1 MNFYSRI
8 QPASWQASISA
19 IQRCSAE
26 KNILWSKYLRLH
38 ALLHI
43 SDSIFKAL
51 RRTATKKLGILWGD
65 PESPNLFDLQ
75 VFLLINTYYHPVPWK
90 VMWKVIF
97 PFTKRNPQS
106 LASFEKLWDIFAPI
120 CLCPVLEL

>member
-1 MNFYSRI
+1 MFPEPQFPQLYKQTTNFYSRI

-38 ALLHI
+38 AQCSLLHI

-51 RRTATKKLGILWGD
+51 RRTATKKLGIL
-65 PESPNLFDLQ
+65 
-75 VFLLINTYYHPVPWK
+75 
-90 VMWKVIF
+90 
-97 PFTKRNPQS
+97 
-106 LASFEKLWDIFAPI
+106 
-120 CLCPVLEL
+120 